1 MTIARGMM
9 ISVFLVCVACA
20 RAGADDA
27 SMEPL
32 ALLQARC
39 GKCHGETKPKGGIQ
53 LPRDL
58 SAGSAEARAG
68 NLQRVLLAIESNDMP
83 PEGQRQFSAMER
95 DAMARWLKESMRA
108 ATPGATQP
116 AARLHRLTRPQY
128 NHAVRDLFRLNR
140 DVFEL
145 PEKLMTRL
153 DRHVPSATGRMPE
166 RVQVASRALNPEPGL
181 AGVKPFPKDLR
192 AEHGFD
198 NQANKLTLSPLLLD
212 SFLRLGISIIESPD
226 FNANTVGIWQEFFQE
241 PPANADRPAEIAR
254 RLRRFLRLAFRRP
267 VDEEVLRR
275 YAGYA
280 ESKMRQG
287 SSFTEGMKKV
297 ASAALSSPMF
307 LYRSTSADGSDR
319 QFELASSLS
328 FLLWSS
334 IPDAAL
340 LDMAERGEFSDPA
353 KVRLAVDRMVKD
365 PKIERFLDSFPT
377 QWLQLENVLGATPD
391 KGKSPYFNIDEG
403 HPASLAMLVEPL
415 LLFDAA
421 FVENLPV
428 TDLISPS
435 FSYRSEFLRDWY
447 GPKKIGPVIPSAA
460 EVAER
465 NRLNDSRRTELRAM
479 VADLRAA
486 IDAIVE
492 PVRARSLAE
501 RGVAVAG
508 ATDKLKPFAQWD
520 FNGDLKD
527 SIRGLDLK
535 SFGEVRHQDGGVVL
549 GKGYLQSGPLPVE
562 LKAKTL
568 EVWCELSD
576 INQRGGGIMTIEG
589 PAGLFDS
596 IVLGERKPGHWISG
610 SNNFARTEDF
620 AGSEPESKPSQMLH
634 LVMVYEADGTT
645 RLYRNGVPYGKPFR
659 KGIAS
664 FPKDKSFVLFGLRHL
679 PAGGNKH
686 LSARLNKARLYD
698 RALSSAEVAVSAAE
712 GGFQL
717 SDEVL
722 ARFLSKAD
730 LSRLRDLRTR
740 LDMALGELEK
750 VPLSVDFNMVRKD
763 ATREFEDQ
771 LRAKLRSPVFQRV
784 PLASSR
790 DGGVITNAAVLSMT
804 SGPLRTQPIARG
816 AWILEVIFNDPPPPP
831 PNDVPPLKENSNPN
845 LTIREQFAAHREN
858 ASCAGCHS
866 KIDPLG
872 FALENFDITG
882 RWREKYENG
891 RPIDASGTLWR
902 RYSFTAVDDFKAAIV
917 KEKERFAKAFSRHL
931 LRYAL
936 AREMTPA
943 DAFTVDEI
951 IERTRSNGHRL
962 QEIIREVAFHAAL
975 GTPAARDERPPK

>member
-9 ISVFLVCVACA
+9 ILVCLACVAGPS
-20 RAGADDA
+20 AGAEGA
-27 SMEPL
+27 LLEPL

-39 GKCHGETKPKGGIQ
+39 GNCHRETKPKGGIQ

-58 SAGSAEARAG
+58 SAGSPEIRAG
-68 NLQRVLLAIESNDMP
+68 NLQRVLSAIESNDMP
-83 PEGQRQFSAMER
+83 PEGQPQFTAKER
-95 DAMARWLKESMRA
+95 DALARWLKESMRA
-108 ATPGATQP
+108 ATPGVTQS

-153 DRHVPSATGRMPE
+153 DRHVPSATGKMRDT
-166 RVQVASRALNPEPGL
+166 VQVASRALNPQHGL
-181 AGVKPFPKDLR
+181 GGVKPFPKDLR

-198 NQANKLTLSPLLLD
+198 NQANKLTMSPLLLD
-212 SFLRLGISIIESPD
+212 SFLRLGVSIIESPD

-254 RLRRFLRLAFRRP
+254 RLKPFLRLAFRRP
-267 VDEEVLRR
+267 VDEEILRR

-287 SSFTEGMKKV
+287 SSFTDAMKKV

-319 QFELASSLS
+319 QFELASGLS

-334 IPDAAL
+334 IPDAEL

-353 KVRLAVDRMVKD
+353 KVRLAVDRMLKD
-365 PKIERFLDSFPT
+365 PRIERFLDSFPT

-391 KGKSPYFNIDEG
+391 PGKSPHFNIDEG
-403 HPASLAMLVEPL
+403 HPASLAMLLEPL

-421 FVENLPV
+421 FIENLPV
-428 TDLISPS
+428 ADLISPA
-435 FSYRSEFLRDWY
+435 FSYRNEFLRDWY
-447 GPKKIGPVIPSAA
+447 GPKKLGPVIPSAA

-465 NRLNDSRRTELRAM
+465 NRFNDARRGELQAR
-479 VADLRAA
+479 VADARAS

-492 PVRARSLAE
+492 PVRARWLAE
-501 RGVAVAG
+501 RRGELAG
-508 ATDKLKPFAQWD
+508 ATDKLKPYAQWD

-527 SIRGLDLK
+527 SIHGLDLK
-535 SFGEVRHQDGGVVL
+535 AFGEVGHEAGGIVL
-549 GKGYLQSGPLPVE
+549 GKGYLQSGPLPME
-562 LKAKTL
+562 LRAKTL
-568 EVWCELSD
+568 EAWCELSD
-576 INQRGGGIMTIEG
+576 INQRGGGIMTIQG
-589 PAGLFDS
+589 PEGLFDS
-596 IVLGERKPGHWISG
+596 IVLGERKRGHWISG

-620 AGSEPESKPSQMLH
+620 AGSNPESKPSQRLH

-645 RLYRNGVPYGKPFR
+645 RLYRNGVPYGRPFR

-686 LSARLNKARLYD
+686 ISARLDKARLYN
-698 RALSSAEVAVSAAE
+698 RALSPAEVAVSAAE
-712 GGFQL
+712 GGFQF

-722 ARFLSKAD
+722 ARFVSTAD
-730 LSRLRDLRTR
+730 LSRLRDLRAS
-740 LDMALGELEK
+740 LDRALVDLEK
-750 VPLSVDFNMVRKD
+750 VPVRVEFNVLRKD
-763 ATREFEDQ
+763 AARAFEDQ

-784 PLASSR
+784 PLDSSR

-902 RYSFTAVDDFKAAIV
+902 RYSFTGVTDFKAAIV
-917 KEKERFAKAFSRHL
+917 NEKERFAKAFSRHL

-936 AREMTPA
+936 ARELAPA
-943 DAFTVDEI
+943 DAFTIDEI
-951 IERTRSNGHRL
+951 IARTRSNGHRL
-962 QEIIREVAFHAAL
+962 QEMIREVAFLAAL
-975 GTPAARDERPPK
+975 GTSAARDETPQK